1 MRQALVVAA
10 FLLFSA
16 GAALGAERDSARDHY
31 VKGTRAYELGLYD
44 EAIAE
49 YTAAYKIKDD
59 PALLFNIGQAHR
71 LAGHAAEALRFYKT
85 YLAKVPDASNRSEV
99 EAKMSDLA
107 KQIEQQKQ
115 AAAAPSPAVPPTP
128 SPATA
133 SPSPGAVPAAD
144 PGPASPP
151 TNPPPAA
158 APAPVTVAEAAP
170 AKTGGR
176 GMRLAGIASAAGG
189 LALVGTGIAF
199 GVLAKQ
205 AGDELTELDRD
216 RGIFDPA
223 TEEAGQRDQ
232 LLSRIFIGVGAAA
245 VATGVVLYVLGTG
258 DDQPASQAFVIA
270 PSIAPNAAGATF
282 RMVY

>member
-1 MRQALVVAA
+1 
-10 FLLFSA
+10 
-16 GAALGAERDSARDHY
+16 
-31 VKGTRAYELGLYD
+31 
-44 EAIAE
+44 
-49 YTAAYKIKDD
+49 
-59 PALLFNIGQAHR
+59 
-71 LAGHAAEALRFYKT
+71 
-85 YLAKVPDASNRSEV
+85 
-99 EAKMSDLA
+99 
-107 KQIEQQKQ
+107 
-115 AAAAPSPAVPPTP
+115 
-128 SPATA
+128 
-133 SPSPGAVPAAD
+133 
-144 PGPASPP
+144 
-151 TNPPPAA
+151 
-158 APAPVTVAEAAP
+158 
-170 AKTGGR
+170 
-176 GMRLAGIASAAGG
+176 MRLAGIVSAAGG

-245 VATGVVLYVLGTG
+245 VATGVVLYVLGTR